1 MSDYLLW
8 QKEEA
13 EKKKSEKKKKRRLRG
28 RGRRDDEDQEVL
40 GDSGDGE
47 DGGDSRSDGGQVM
60 MGCAV
65 FRPPTTR
72 PPSVSGGQKEF
83 LFRQKLLLTTDHRLV
98 LVE

>member
-1 MSDYLLW
+1 MI
-8 QKEEA
+8 
-13 EKKKSEKKKKRRLRG
+13 
-28 RGRRDDEDQEVL
+28 
-40 GDSGDGE
+40 GDG
-47 DGGDSRSDGGQVM
+47 DGAGGGVGDDDMGIMAIIV

-83 LFRQKLLLTTDHRLV
+83 LFRQKLLLTTNHRLV